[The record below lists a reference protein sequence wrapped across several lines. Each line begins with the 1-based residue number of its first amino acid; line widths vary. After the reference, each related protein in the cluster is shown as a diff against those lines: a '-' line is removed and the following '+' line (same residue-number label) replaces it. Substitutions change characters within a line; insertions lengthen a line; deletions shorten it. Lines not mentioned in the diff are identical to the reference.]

1 MGWKVELRASES
13 KLFEVVKAVRKR
25 FSPSSIWSIKR
36 EDDNYFIITFM
47 ATSSLEETLRILGE
61 EDLLYYLVS
70 IEAM

>member
-47 ATSSLEETLRILGE
+47 ASSLEETLRILGE